1 MPDAAAS
8 IETGRRAY
16 AAADWS
22 TTFAE
27 LSRAR
32 ETAPLAVDDLALL
45 SRSAWLLS
53 RVEDCLQLSEQ
64 LFRRY
69 LDAGRTEDAAMTAL
83 VLSLQWLTS
92 GEWTVGSGWL
102 NRGRRLLAELPDT
115 PAHAYLAYLDGMLV
129 VVDGGPAPTA
139 AIERLEDLA
148 KRFGEPALESLWL
161 AVSGVTGLRH
171 GDMSRGFAQ
180 LDEAMLPV
188 LAGDV
193 PVEWAGD
200 IYCTVIHVCHELA
213 DFRRMAEWTSA
224 TERWCAQFASDAI
237 YTGICRVRR
246 LELKGIHGDWA
257 GVEAR
262 LASESEA
269 LLGRDTWVAGEG
281 FYQLGEIRRL
291 RGDHHGARAA
301 FEAARVSG
309 TDPQPGEALLA
320 FHEGRPDEAW
330 ASLSSSLEGRDRVAR
345 VRLLRAGVEIA
356 LANGR
361 VPDAASLT
369 RELRDAATDYAS
381 RGFASWADHAEGMLA
396 VAEGDGERACV
407 ALQSAAAAFRRD
419 RQPYETAQ
427 ALLWMSRARRLTGED
442 DLAERA
448 LAESRAILQ
457 RLGAG
462 GAGDSGAQ
470 HPHSVGPLTAREAE
484 VLECVAAGAGNREVA
499 ARLFISEKTVSR
511 HLANVYLKLGVS
523 SRTAAAAWWR
533 DQPASSPASRSASF
547 DADLDRE
554 LHGSADA
561 GDASPT
567 VASS

>member
-16 AAADWS
+16 ADADWT

-27 LSRAR
+27 LSRAHAS
-32 ETAPLAVDDLALL
+32 APLAADDLSLL
-45 SRSAWLLS
+45 ARSAWLLS
-53 RVEDCLQLSEQ
+53 RVEDCLQLSEDA
-64 LFRRY
+64 FRRY
-69 LDAGRTEDAAMTAL
+69 LDAGRTTDAAMAAL
-83 VLSLQWLTS
+83 VLSLQWITR
-92 GEWTVGSGWL
+92 GEWAVGSGWL
-102 NRGRRLLAELPDT
+102 NRGRRLLSDLPDS

-129 VVDGGPAPTA
+129 VADGGPAPTE
-139 AIERLEDLA
+139 AIQRLEGLA

-161 AVSGVTGLRH
+161 AVSGVSELRH
-171 GDMSRGFAQ
+171 GERSRGFAQ

-213 DFRRMAEWTSA
+213 DFRRMADWTSA
-224 TERWCAQFASDAI
+224 TERWCAQFASEAI
-237 YTGICRVRR
+237 YTGICRVHR

-257 GVEAR
+257 DVEAG

-269 LLGRDTWVAGEG
+269 LRGGNVWVAGEG

-301 FEAARVSG
+301 FDAARASG
-309 TDPQPGEALLA
+309 IDPQPGEALLA
-320 FHEGRPDEAW
+320 LREGRADQAW
-330 ASLSSSLEGRDRVAR
+330 TSLTSSLEGRDRVGR

-356 LANGR
+356 LANDR
-361 VPDAASLT
+361 KSDAAALC
-369 RELRDAATDYAS
+369 RELRETATAYGS
-381 RGFASWADHAEGMLA
+381 RGFAAWADHAEGMLA
-396 VAEGDGERACV
+396 VEQGDGERASA

-427 ALLWMSRARRLTGED
+427 ALLWLSRARRLTGES
-442 DLAERA
+442 DLAERD
-448 LAESRAILQ
+448 LSEGRAILQ

-462 GAGDSGAQ
+462 ESRKA
-470 HPHSVGPLTAREAE
+470 HSPAVGPLTAREAE

-499 ARLFISEKTVSR
+499 TQLFISEKTVGR

-533 DQPASSPASRSASF
+533 DQPAPSQSRRSASF
-547 DADLDRE
+547 HADRGRE
-554 LHGSADA
+554 LHGSPDA
-561 GDASPT
+561 GEAART
-567 VASS
+567 VAS